1 MRGTSRA
8 SLAAAADRVEPLLG
22 SPDAQSLGSELF
34 SVAQLL
40 DSSAAL
46 RRALTDP
53 NRPGQDKADLVG
65 RLLSGKVSGVTLD
78 VVQGLVRDRW
88 SETRDLAD
96 ACEHLAVVAVV
107 ADAERSGR
115 LESVEDELFRFG
127 RLAAGTP
134 DLVRA
139 LDDRDASV
147 ERKRALVRRL
157 LEGKVTPQTLLLAEQ
172 AATAPRGRRFETA
185 IEEFTKIAA
194 DRKERLIA
202 TVTSAVPLTEAHRQ
216 RLTAALTRIYGRAI
230 HVDVQV
236 DPEVVGGLNVQ
247 VGDEVI
253 DATVLSRLEDARRRL
268 AG

>member
-8 SLAAAADRVEPLLG
+8 SLAGAVDRVEPLLG
-22 SPDAQSLGSELF
+22 SADAQSLGSELF
-34 SVAQLL
+34 AVAHLL
-40 DSSAAL
+40 DGSAAL

-65 RLLSGKVSGVTLD
+65 RLLSDKVSGVTMD

-107 ADAERSGR
+107 ADAERAGR
-115 LESVEDELFRFG
+115 LEAVEDELFRFG

-134 DLVRA
+134 TLLRA
-139 LDDRDASV
+139 LDDRDAST
-147 ERKRALVRRL
+147 ERKTELVRRL

-172 AATAPRGRRFETA
+172 AATAPRGRRFETT
-185 IEEFTKIAA
+185 IEDFTKIAA
-194 DRKERLIA
+194 ERKERLIA

-216 RLTAALTRIYGRAI
+216 RLTGALTRIYGRAI
-230 HVDVQV
+230 HIDVQV
-236 DPEVVGGLNVQ
+236 DPEVIGGLNVQ